1 MALASAAVTPELL
14 GWIASIT
21 YVLRLLPQPV
31 RLWRTGLPAGVSTV
45 AAWNAL
51 LCDLGWA
58 AYGASADLPPVLWVS
73 VVAAVPG
80 VWTVVLLRRETR
92 ARDLA
97 IVGALAAVFVLAGV
111 AGVLGVVLGL
121 SVVITTGPQVLVAL
135 RQSDLRGIAPAT
147 WLVSIADAAL
157 WGAYGLAVGDGA
169 LLGYAAVLSTAAVI
183 VLGRIAW
190 TRRFVVGDDPDLAPA
205 TATV

>member
-1 MALASAAVTPELL
+1 MSAELL
-14 GWIASIT
+14 GWIASVT

-58 AYGASADLPPVLWVS
+58 AYGASADLAPVLWVS

-92 ARDLA
+92 VRDLA
-97 IVGALAAVFVLAGV
+97 IVGTLAAVFVLAGV
-111 AGVLGVVLGL
+111 AGVLGAVLGL

-135 RQSDLRGIAPAT
+135 RQDDLRGIAPAA
-147 WLVSIADAAL
+147 WCVSIADAAL

-169 LLGYAAVLSTAAVI
+169 LLGYAVVLTTAAVI

-190 TRRFVVGDDPDLAPA
+190 TRRSVVGDDPDLAPA
-205 TATV
+205 TATA

>member
-1 MALASAAVTPELL
+1 MTPELL

-80 VWTVVLLRRETR
+80 VWTVVLLRRET
-92 ARDLA
+92 
-97 IVGALAAVFVLAGV
+97 
-111 AGVLGVVLGL
+111 
-121 SVVITTGPQVLVAL
+121 
-135 RQSDLRGIAPAT
+135 
-147 WLVSIADAAL
+147 
-157 WGAYGLAVGDGA
+157 
-169 LLGYAAVLSTAAVI
+169 
-183 VLGRIAW
+183 
-190 TRRFVVGDDPDLAPA
+190 
-205 TATV
+205 